1 MKSMIRRILLAI
13 LLSVVGINIYAQT
26 DNSQRWDES
35 REDWYRR
42 MINLNY
48 DVPDYNVSRPDDKVV
63 GWRTAKILQ
72 SLEKNYTQGVYNQQL
87 SQIRNV
93 QMGELQFRYLPI
105 KKMKVTNI
113 QKKDSVI
120 TVTANTLSIT
130 KDKEKIKCDIRFC
143 FINSLSEDEIV
154 NKLFCDIA
162 RYIQKEE

>member
-1 MKSMIRRILLAI
+1 MKKRIILAI
-13 LLSVVGINIYAQT
+13 LLSVLGINIYAQT

-63 GWRTAKILQ
+63 GWRTAKILH

-143 FINSLSEDEIV
+143 FINSLSEDEMANI
-154 NKLFCDIA
+154 LFCDIA

>member
-1 MKSMIRRILLAI
+1 MKSMKKKIILAI
-13 LLSVVGINIYAQT
+13 LLSVVGINIYAQI
-26 DNSQRWDES
+26 DDSQKWDES

-63 GWRTAKILQ
+63 GWRTAKILL
-72 SLEKNYTQGVYNQQL
+72 SLEKNYTQGAYNQQL

-93 QMGELQFRYLPI
+93 QMGELQHRYLPI

-113 QKKDSVI
+113 QKTDSVI
-120 TVTANTLSIT
+120 TITANTLSIT
-130 KDKEKIKCDIRFC
+130 EDKEKIKCDIRFR
-143 FINSLSEDEIV
+143 FINSLSEDEMI

>member
-1 MKSMIRRILLAI
+1 MKKRIILAI
-13 LLSVVGINIYAQT
+13 LLSVVGINIYAQIE
-26 DNSQRWDES
+26 DSQRWDES

-48 DVPDYNVSRPDDKVV
+48 DVPDYNVSRPNAKVV
-63 GWRTAKILQ
+63 GWRTAKILL
-72 SLEKNYTQGVYNQQL
+72 SFEKNYTQEVYNQQL

-93 QMGELQFRYLPI
+93 QVGELQHRYLPI

-120 TVTANTLSIT
+120 TITANTLSIT
-130 KDKEKIKCDIRFC
+130 EDKEKIKCDIRFR
-143 FINSLSEDEIV
+143 FINSLSEDEMI

>member
-1 MKSMIRRILLAI
+1 
-13 LLSVVGINIYAQT
+13 
-26 DNSQRWDES
+26 
-35 REDWYRR
+35 
-42 MINLNY
+42 
-48 DVPDYNVSRPDDKVV
+48 
-63 GWRTAKILQ
+63 
-72 SLEKNYTQGVYNQQL
+72 
-87 SQIRNV
+87 
-93 QMGELQFRYLPI
+93 MGELRHRYLPI

-130 KDKEKIKCDIRFC
+130 EDKEKIKCNIRFC